1 MARQIVSTRDFPPKR
16 IAFRDSAPSYGL
28 ESRGNVPL
36 AAGDSI
42 ATEAQAPEFI
52 TVWSGGGA
60 LTAGTSVATVR
71 EAAAPSDVDSSTSQ
85 ALDSYSDR
93 LIKYIP
99 AEVVALYLT
108 LDALIR
114 SAPQISIYIYWA
126 VFTFCFF
133 GTYLYLWRI
142 QKVKKQLQL
151 HISGGAFVVWVF
163 AMGGPFAH
171 LGWYDP
177 IYAGILLP
185 MFTFLVAL
193 VEP

>member
-1 MARQIVSTRDFPPKR
+1 MARQIVSARDLSTARRFPQEHVRLKV
-16 IAFRDSAPSYGL
+16 APVYVRL
-28 ESRGNVPL
+28 EVGPPQEQDDGDVAL
-36 AAGDSI
+36 GAGDSLAAEVQANAKAK
-42 ATEAQAPEFI
+42 ATESTRFSDANPP
-52 TVWSGGGA
+52 TSGADG
-60 LTAGTSVATVR
+60 
-71 EAAAPSDVDSSTSQ
+71 
-85 ALDSYSDR
+85 YSDR

-114 SAPQISIYIYWA
+114 SAPEVPSYVYWG
-126 VFTFCFF
+126 VLIFCFV

-151 HISGGAFVVWVF
+151 HISGGAFLVWVF
-163 AMGGPFAH
+163 AIGGPFAH
-171 LGWYDP
+171 LGWYNP
-177 IYAGILLP
+177 LYAGLLLP

>member
-1 MARQIVSTRDFPPKR
+1 MARQIVSASDLSTERGFSHEHVAPK
-16 IAFRDSAPSYGL
+16 AALHQVQEQGDGY
-28 ESRGNVPL
+28 VPL
-36 AAGDSI
+36 AAGDSL
-42 ATEAQAPEFI
+42 AAEVQEMNARANDSVRFSDTNPQ
-52 TVWSGGGA
+52 TSGA
-60 LTAGTSVATVR
+60 
-71 EAAAPSDVDSSTSQ
+71 
-85 ALDSYSDR
+85 DSYSDR

-114 SAPQISIYIYWA
+114 SAPEVPSYIYWG
-126 VFTFCFF
+126 VLIFCFI

-151 HISGGAFVVWVF
+151 HISGGAFLVWVF

-171 LGWYDP
+171 LGWYNP
-177 IYAGILLP
+177 LYAGLLLP